1 MKNKKKIVVTVSGG
15 MDSAVLLYM
24 AIDKVG
30 KNNVYPI
37 FFNYNQRHLRELGC
51 ARGLVKGVLD
61 QPLKEIDVSFIK
73 DLAPVS
79 SLTNSEIDTPKVQ
92 DVMGEAQPKSYV
104 PFRNLMFVSICSSY
118 AESVGA
124 EEVWYG
130 ATQIDSL
137 AGYWDAEEEFVK
149 KVNQVIKLNREKK
162 IKVVAPLLDMNK
174 ADIVLK
180 GIELEVPFDMTYT
193 CYSGEYPADATSA
206 SSSLRIKGFLM
217 AGYIDPMPYKQDLS
231 ETWKKHNCK
240 VINAVTEVER
250 IVENG

>member
-1 MKNKKKIVVTVSGG
+1 MKANKKIVVTVSGG

-24 AIDKVG
+24 AIKKFG
-30 KNNVYPI
+30 KDNVYPL
-37 FFNYNQRHLRELGC
+37 FFNYGQRHLRELGC
-51 ARGLVKGVLD
+51 ARGLVMNVLERE
-61 QPLKEIDVSFIK
+61 LKEVDVQFIR

-79 SLTNSEIDTPKVQ
+79 SLTNNNIDTPKVEE
-92 DVMGEAQPKSYV
+92 VMGEAQPKSYV
-104 PFRNLMFVSICSSY
+104 PFRNLIFLSICSSY

-137 AGYWDAEEEFVK
+137 AGYWDAEEGFVK

-162 IKVVAPLLDMNK
+162 IKIVAPLLEMNK
-174 ADIVLK
+174 ADIILK

-193 CYSGEYPADATSA
+193 CYSGDMPADATSA

-217 AGYIDPMPYKQDLS
+217 AGYIDPVPYKQDLT
-231 ETWKKHNCK
+231 ETWKTHNCK
-240 VINAVTEVER
+240 IINCNA
-250 IVENG
+250 NK